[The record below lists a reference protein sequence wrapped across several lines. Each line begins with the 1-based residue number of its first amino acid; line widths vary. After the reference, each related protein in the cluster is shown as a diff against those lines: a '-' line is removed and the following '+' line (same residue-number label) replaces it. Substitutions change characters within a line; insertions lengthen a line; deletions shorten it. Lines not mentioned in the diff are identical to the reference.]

1 MNLFEQG
8 ISPKWEDPKNANG
21 TTLTLSYEIRDK
33 VDLSQFLKLIKEY
46 WLKLIMIT
54 LGESVFL
61 YEYVSRKI

>member
-61 YEYVSRKI
+61 FD